1 MAFSAKMISV
11 FDGKAMPSAVFV
23 PPSLRLINPINTD
36 AYVGIPDA
44 RQASLLGK
52 IRPRSQIPPFIP
64 AAQIDKKPIDAIQ
77 INRPPASKPVPASQD
92 EPGPGMMTFHSRVEL
107 RQYLQLMTKLVAK
120 GASNFEMLKVARVLV
135 LFGNQ
140 EEKRAGLN
148 VLFKMTRSDDE
159 SYRVMAGRF
168 LILEG
173 KYKINERLR
182 LEVGMGLLTSTN
194 AVEKKCGEKI
204 LIELAFH
211 ANPTSA
217 TGPQFRK
224 KLT

>member
-92 EPGPGMMTFHSRVEL
+92 EP
-107 RQYLQLMTKLVAK
+107 
-120 GASNFEMLKVARVLV
+120 
-135 LFGNQ
+135 
-140 EEKRAGLN
+140 
-148 VLFKMTRSDDE
+148 
-159 SYRVMAGRF
+159 
-168 LILEG
+168 
-173 KYKINERLR
+173 
-182 LEVGMGLLTSTN
+182 
-194 AVEKKCGEKI
+194 
-204 LIELAFH
+204 
-211 ANPTSA
+211 
-217 TGPQFRK
+217 
-224 KLT
+224 